1 MERRL
6 LLVATCLV
14 PVLTWAKDYRGAELR
29 TRESYLY
36 GRFEVRMK
44 AAWGSGLLS
53 SFFTYNDVDPNS
65 RWNEIDIEILGRYP
79 DDVQFNIIPPDR
91 LNHVHHQFVPFDP
104 SLDFHVYAIE
114 WTDHYVA
121 WFVDGVEV
129 HRQTGTHVLAL
140 NRPQKI
146 MMNIWQPAYV
156 DWAGKWDP
164 AVLPAFAYY
173 DYVSYASYTPG
184 RGNTGT
190 DNNFT
195 LQWKDDFDSWNQSRW
210 QKATHTW
217 DGNNCDFTPDNAVFR
232 DGLMILCLTDPTHTG
247 YVDRNPPKVLWARYE
262 WGRLLV
268 QFSERVDERS
278 AADPARYAVFPGVRV
293 HAAHLRPDGRS
304 VLLDIDSLRL
314 GQSYSLAVSGIRDV
328 ADPPNT
334 LQGQVVS
341 VAVPEVPS
349 FPLRINAGGNA
360 VAGFLADQPWSE
372 ASLYGY
378 EEGTSF
384 SQSPLLEIAGTDLDP
399 IYRSERWGLAR
410 YNVRL
415 APGIYRLRLHL
426 AENYFD
432 QPGKRIFDIHVEDSL
447 VVDDL
452 DIYQRVG
459 NHAALTIEVVTPVL
473 DGELNIHFGAERDY
487 ALLNGLEVEP
497 IATGIEGQALAPRG
511 FSILPSYP
519 NPARGDA
526 KLVCEVYSPG
536 ELEISVLDIRGRVVE
551 RQWIPRIEPGEH
563 LFRWLPRVPSG
574 TYFYHI
580 RFADERGGEEFLTQ
594 RVVVVK

>member
-1 MERRL
+1 MRSRL
-6 LLVATCLV
+6 FAATAALLPAL
-14 PVLTWAKDYRGAELR
+14 LMAKDYRGAELR
-29 TRESYLY
+29 TRQSYLY

-129 HRQTGTHVLAL
+129 HRQTGPHVLAL

-146 MMNIWQPAYV
+146 MMNIWQPVYE
-156 DWAGKWDP
+156 DWAGRWDP
-164 AVLPAFAYY
+164 SVLPAFAYY

-184 RGNTGT
+184 RGNVGT

-195 LQWKDDFDSWNQSRW
+195 LEWKDDFDTWDQNRW

-217 DGNNCDFTPDNAVFR
+217 DGNNCDFIPENVVFR
-232 DGLMILCLTDPTHTG
+232 DGCMILCLTTPANTG
-247 YVDRNPPKVLWARYE
+247 YVDKTPPTVLWARYE
-262 WGRLLV
+262 AGQVLV
-268 QFSERVDERS
+268 QFSERVDERT
-278 AADPARYAVFPGVRV
+278 AATPSRYAVFPGAQVGSVR
-293 HAAHLRPDGRS
+293 LRTDGRS
-304 VLLDIDSLRL
+304 ALLEVDSLQL
-314 GQSYSLAVSGIRDV
+314 GQSYSLAVSGVKDL
-328 ADPPNT
+328 AGNT
-334 LQGQVVS
+334 LQGKVVP
-341 VAVPEVPS
+341 VILLEPPR
-349 FPLRINAGGNA
+349 FPLRINAGGSA
-360 VAGFLADQPWSE
+360 VLDFLADQSWTES
-372 ASLYGY
+372 ASYGF
-378 EEGTSF
+378 EEGQAFT
-384 SQSPLLEIAGTDLDP
+384 QSPLLEINGTDLDP

-415 APGIYRLRLHL
+415 PNGVYRVRLHM

-432 QPGKRIFDIHVEDSL
+432 EPGKRVFDIHVEDQL
-447 VVDDL
+447 VADNLDL
-452 DIYQRVG
+452 SQQVG
-459 NHAALTIEVVTPVL
+459 KHAAYVLEVVTTVR

-497 IATGIEGQALAPRG
+497 VESGIEGTSQYPRG
-511 FSILPSYP
+511 FAVGPSFP
-519 NPARGDA
+519 NPSRNDTM
-526 KLVCEVYSPG
+526 LLYEVHYPG
-536 ELEISVLDIRGRVVE
+536 ELEISIFDLRGRLVE
-551 RQWIPRIEPGEH
+551 RQRVPRVEPGQH
-563 LFRWLPRVPSG
+563 LFRWFPKVSSG
-574 TYFYHI
+574 TYLC
-580 RFADERGGEEFLTQ
+580 RLQLRPDGGKPETVTRRLVIL
-594 RVVVVK
+594 R